1 MSAHK
6 LAARS
11 TACVFLGY
19 PSSHKGYR
27 RLDLS
32 SRRIIISRH
41 IVFDESIFPFTSTDP
56 ITDTSTSDSLLDVD
70 EDTVHCSTN
79 PAAIHSHG
87 HPPVSVVAPPPRR
100 QATAPYVDHSGCCS
114 IHSGRGAA
122 TISNIDCYAT
132 RLWPCAPVPPP
143 VAPQDAA
150 GLVPSLPHFYTR
162 RPAAPASS
170 TATSTITTS
179 PPASTPADPPAA
191 ARPMTRTQTGTGTYD
206 PYTDHTLRSTRLS
219 SANLA

>member
-56 ITDTSTSDSLLDVD
+56 IADTSTSDSLLDVD

-79 PAAIHSHG
+79 PAAVHSHG
-87 HPPVSVVAPPPRR
+87 HPPVSVVAPPP
-100 QATAPYVDHSGCCS
+100 QTS
-114 IHSGRGAA
+114 
-122 TISNIDCYAT
+122 SN
-132 RLWPCAPVPPP
+132 R
-143 VAPQDAA
+143 
-150 GLVPSLPHFYTR
+150 SLR
-162 RPAAPASS
+162 RPLRLLLHPLGTWSGHHLQHRLLRHTVVALCPRAPASS
-170 TATSTITTS
+170 STGCCWPGAQSPALLHATSCC
-179 PPASTPADPPAA
+179 
-191 ARPMTRTQTGTGTYD
+191 TGLIHRDEYHHHLPSCLDTC
-206 PYTDHTLRSTRLS
+206 
-219 SANLA
+219 